1 MGWILLE
8 ALVALLLAVL
18 IVAWTMWPA
27 RKRPPADGKASKGPR

>member
-18 IVAWTMWPA
+18 IVAWTMWPK
-27 RKRPPADGKASKGPR
+27 RKRPRPPADRDGPR